1 MDDYS
6 GLGTPVGG
14 NAPAPAPD
22 QITPEAYFAQVKSI
36 YPNATFNGG
45 GRTPERNASVGGVP
59 DSMHLTDQA
68 MDFSVP
74 GVPSSQVFSKLK
86 ASGLPMTESLA
97 EGQVGNQGAHLHV
110 GWAPKSGVPASDPYS
125 GLGATTNNPPHP
137 SVDPYAGLGQPVTKS
152 SDPYAGLGQPV
163 SPKPAADPN
172 DQFNLSNVGKA
183 VGEATSKFNN
193 YFAQEAQSQIGAP
206 IAAAVKANAPYQAP
220 AVHNPW
226 DVIRGLAGQEVHDV
240 QGVSA
245 LGGALMSVLPPSLA
259 IHAGLVRP
267 ASTALSGLPMPTLPG
282 QAPLTQPQR
291 EQKLEGMI
299 GTSLLGAGS
308 VEGADFAASSLDAMK
323 AQKANV
329 DVTQDLTQPGMNP
342 PSDFTKS
349 LFIKRGVS
357 TTPPETPQSGQVS
370 PITEPD
376 RVNMS
381 DEDKIKYQNL
391 LATGDTDDIK
401 NFFQGRNG
409 PQPSYEDINGW
420 VNHRDS
426 MTVHDPME
434 DTHLQPQAPGP
445 DVNELHRQ
453 DVENHINSVTSDWK
467 NAPDFEVVHGPEDIQ
482 DPAMRAQ
489 ALAGEQDG
497 PKNGFFGRDGK
508 VRVYSKMMADPDM
521 VNAVTFH
528 EGLGHF
534 GLSEMFGD
542 KLDATLRSLL
552 DRNVNGLAKETDA
565 WQKQNPRAYNG
576 DRIRAAEEVLA
587 ERSESGQVK
596 ASWSDAMS
604 AAVRQFG
611 RKMGLKLS
619 YSDGEV
625 NQILAMAHDAVINGK
640 GRDVASNGYATNSQ
654 KFMYAGKKAQ
664 GFYRDNPRN
673 FEAPDNKT
681 RFEINDK
688 DARLKTQIFEHDKL
702 KLGDVLD
709 HPDLYDHYPQL
720 KNVNVQGVYT
730 NGKTRG
736 FYAPNTHTIG
746 IDATVADQRS
756 TLLHEVQHVI
766 QHIEDHAG
774 GTTSDLNNDSYRKS
788 FGEIEAR
795 DTQHRMNFNDHMRDI
810 LPPYKSQGIA
820 PEDMD
825 TEGRFNGYPP
835 SRFSGAEQLQRS
847 MARRLERN
855 DDYTG
860 ALEETAKAYE
870 DYHGDVVSV
879 AETKRRAENLGMSP
893 SQIHDLGEAGDLTTK
908 IARMGGALN
917 MAKARLADFNEKLDS
932 TGLNPLE
939 KSQYLKTV
947 ADYNLMMAKFLGH
960 GSEMGRALNMVRQIG
975 FTRDTLENV
984 SDLLKG
990 TDLAGM
996 ANDETF
1002 LKFAK
1007 AIKAQMDEGNDAGT
1021 AITMK
1026 ALQNPYW
1033 EQYLTTLWHNSM
1045 LSSLATHFKSS
1056 LDMINGIGL
1065 DAQER
1070 YVAMGIGKARSLIPG
1085 QGPGRTLGEASA
1097 YSEGALRSI
1106 ANMEMW
1112 RAAKHA
1118 IKTGEGSFATPHS
1131 TNPLGK
1137 QVSQRFPTNTNSFGT
1152 IQNPRIPNK
1161 FGGGLLN
1168 KPIDMISAQDTI
1180 FRSVAIAGHIYDQ
1193 AARMAR
1199 EKLGPKAS
1207 GDDARILRDTYAHNP
1222 TTDMINKAK
1231 DAADHTLLM
1240 NANPLNTFV
1249 DKGRIYTPGM
1259 SVEHRLGTFFLNTIT
1274 PFIRVESNNLW
1285 SRFVMRSPLGWL
1297 DKSTRAQIAMGGKD
1311 ADIALARMAYGTIKM
1326 GIYWAAADK
1335 GANWIKSALYHNK
1348 QLIGNAPANADKR
1361 KEFEAGGG
1369 SFDTVH
1375 ENGRFQSSDGLNTSL
1390 NPFDLHNNTASM
1402 VASARDAWDNT
1413 PPKDKIGLASKI
1425 GISLKLAGGSVMHDL
1440 ASQSWVHDI
1449 GPDVDAALDTDST
1462 AGQKFTQVATNQVTN
1477 FYPNILTQAAHMIDP
1492 NKHDVSATDA
1502 AGGSSILGTIGNT
1515 IESRIPGLSNN
1526 VPIRYSVYGTP
1537 LQNGASLTGVRTL
1550 GDFVGIHG
1558 NGTKEDQD
1566 PTIKEL
1572 ARLGASS
1579 PAAVITPVQHTV
1591 TLDDGTKKKLD
1602 TREFQNYQRVA
1613 GTKIVEASRQAM
1625 SDPGW
1630 SSMSDHDKIDTIR
1643 TLQTDAKADARDELF
1658 NGNQ

>member
-14 NAPAPAPD
+14 NVPAPAPD

-45 GRTPERNASVGGVP
+45 GRTPDRNASVGGVP

-110 GWAPKSGVPASDPYS
+110 GWAPKNGIPASDPYS
-125 GLGATTNNPPHP
+125 DLGATTNNPPHP
-137 SVDPYAGLGQPVTKS
+137 SVDPYAGLGQPVTKT

-163 SPKPAADPN
+163 SPKSTVDPN

-183 VGEATSKFNN
+183 VGEAASKFNN

-323 AQKANV
+323 AQKANL

-381 DEDKIKYQNL
+381 DEDKVKYQNL

-426 MTVHDPME
+426 MTTHDPME

-497 PKNGFFGRDGK
+497 PKNGFLGPDGK

-542 KLDATLRSLL
+542 KLDATLSSLL
-552 DRNVNGLAKETDA
+552 DRNVNGLSKETDA
-565 WQKQNPRAYNG
+565 WQKQNPGAYGG

-625 NQILAMAHDAVINGK
+625 NKILAMAHDAVVNGK
-640 GRDVASNGYATNSQ
+640 GRDVSANGYATNSQ
-654 KFMYAGKKAQ
+654 KFMRSKNAMGQEQVDSDLLDRVDSLKA
-664 GFYRDNPRN
+664 NPR
-673 FEAPDNKT
+673 FWSDPEF
-681 RFEINDK
+681 R
-688 DARLKTQIFEHDKL
+688 
-702 KLGDVLD
+702 
-709 HPDLYDHYPQL
+709 
-720 KNVNVQGVYT
+720 KNVIEMARAREPVDT
-730 NGKTRG
+730 EPKAPPPAPR
-736 FYAPNTHTIG
+736 YASE
-746 IDATVADQRS
+746 AEARADQ
-756 TLLHEVQHVI
+756 
-766 QHIEDHAG
+766 D
-774 GTTSDLNNDSYRKS
+774 N
-788 FGEIEAR
+788 
-795 DTQHRMNFNDHMRDI
+795 
-810 LPPYKSQGIA
+810 
-820 PEDMD
+820 
-825 TEGRFNGYPP
+825 
-835 SRFSGAEQLQRS
+835 RFSGAEQLQRS

-917 MAKARLADFNEKLDS
+917 MAKARLADFNEKLDT

-984 SDLLKG
+984 SELLKG

-1021 AITMK
+1021 AISMK
-1026 ALQNPYW
+1026 ALQDPYW

-1070 YVAMGIGKARSLIPG
+1070 YVAMGIGKVRSLIPS

-1112 RAAKHA
+1112 RAAQHA
-1118 IKTGEGSFATPHS
+1118 IKTGEGSFVTPD
-1131 TNPLGK
+1131 N
-1137 QVSQRFPTNTNSFGT
+1137 QRLPTNTNSFGT

-1199 EKLGPKAS
+1199 EELGPKAS
-1207 GDDARILRDTYAHNP
+1207 GDDVRILRDTYAHNP
-1222 TTDMINKAK
+1222 TADMINKAR

-1259 SVEHRLGTFFLNTIT
+1259 SVEHRMGTFFLNTIT

-1297 DKSTRAQIAMGGKD
+1297 DKSTRAQIAMGGKG

-1425 GISLKLAGGSVMHDL
+1425 GISLKLAGGSIMHDL

-1572 ARLGASS
+1572 TRLGSLT
-1579 PAAVITPVQHTV
+1579 PAAVVTPVQHTV
-1591 TLDDGTKKKLD
+1591 TLDDGTKKKLN
-1602 TREFQNYQRVA
+1602 TSEFQNYQRIA
-1613 GTKIVEASRQAM
+1613 GTKIVDGTRQAM
-1625 SDPGW
+1625 SNPSW
-1630 SSMSDHDKIDTIR
+1630 STMSDKDKVDAVRDI
-1643 TLQTDAKADARDELF
+1643 QSDAKADARDELF